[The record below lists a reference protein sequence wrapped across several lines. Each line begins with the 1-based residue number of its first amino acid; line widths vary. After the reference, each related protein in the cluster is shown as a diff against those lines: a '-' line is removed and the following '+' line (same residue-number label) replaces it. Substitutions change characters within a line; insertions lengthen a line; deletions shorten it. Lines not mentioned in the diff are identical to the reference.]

1 MPSARLAVD
10 IGGTFTDL
18 ALEHDGK
25 RTTIKVLT
33 TSTAP
38 EQGVLAGVRSILQS
52 SGVAASDIG
61 IVIHGTT
68 LATNAVIE
76 RKGARTALITTQ
88 GFRDVIAMGNESR
101 YDQYD
106 LNIVLPEPLVPRYLR
121 LPIPERL
128 DNEGNILL
136 PLDSAARA
144 SGDTSPATRRRRK
157 HRRRFPPRLRQPG
170 ARAPCPRHPGRSTAG
185 HPDIAF
191 QRSVARDA
199 RVGTLLHHR
208 RQRLRAAAD
217 GALSARSCRRPA
229 RPSGIRHRCS

>member
-38 EQGVLAGVRSILQS
+38 EQGVLAGVGTILQS

-76 RKGARTALITTQ
+76 RKGARTSLITTQ

-106 LNIVLPEPLVPRYLR
+106 LNIVLPEPLVPRHLR
-121 LPIPERL
+121 LPVPERL
-128 DNEGNILL
+128 EIG
-136 PLDSAARA
+136 RA
-144 SGDTSPATRRRRK
+144 
-157 HRRRFPPRLRQPG
+157 H
-170 ARAPCPRHPGRSTAG
+170 
-185 HPDIAF
+185 
-191 QRSVARDA
+191 V
-199 RVGTLLHHR
+199 
-208 RQRLRAAAD
+208 
-217 GALSARSCRRPA
+217 
-229 RPSGIRHRCS
+229 

>member
-18 ALEHDGK
+18 ALEHEG
-25 RTTIKVLT
+25 RRFTIKVLT
-33 TSTAP
+33 TQAAP
-38 EQGVLAGVRSILQS
+38 EQGVMTGVGDILRL
-52 SGVAASDIG
+52 SGVSAGDIG

-128 DNEGNILL
+128 DNEGNVLL
-136 PLDSAARA
+136 PLDISAVRALAAILRREGAESVAVGLLHAFVNPVHERRVRDILAEELPDIPVSLSSEVSPEMREWERFSTTVANAYVQPLMARYLSRLA
-144 SGDTSPATRRRRK
+144 DE
-157 HRRRFPPRLRQPG
+157 LRQTG
-170 ARAPCPRHPGRSTAG
+170 
-185 HPDIAF
+185 
-191 QRSVARDA
+191 
-199 RVGTLLHHR
+199 
-208 RQRLRAAAD
+208 
-217 GALSARSCRRPA
+217 
-229 RPSGIRHRCS
+229 